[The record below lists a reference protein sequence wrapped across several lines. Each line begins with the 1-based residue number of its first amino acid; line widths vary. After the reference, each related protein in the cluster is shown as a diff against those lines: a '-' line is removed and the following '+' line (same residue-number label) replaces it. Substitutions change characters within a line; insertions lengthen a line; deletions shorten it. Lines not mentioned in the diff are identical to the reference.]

1 MALGPNVIARE
12 SFGSDHGVLP
22 KELVSE
28 LFQQVGRESLA
39 LQLAGTTP
47 INING
52 ATTTYPVGRPVAGV
66 VGEGE
71 AKPLIKGGFATKTIE
86 PIKVAA
92 IAVNSTEARL
102 ANPNSYFDGL
112 QVMMKDAL
120 VRAVDLAIFHGKDGI
135 KNTII
140 PGVEYVDQT
149 TNAVRL
155 GTNTPAEGGLQRD
168 LLDGWSAVA
177 RKRKPFTGFA
187 ADGML
192 IPDLYMARL
201 YGAVDPNGRP
211 LFQPAGADVS
221 QNVGSLIGL
230 PVTWNDESVSG
241 FVGAVPDTYVRAY
254 GGDFKDNIRLGFV
267 EQITYKRTDQATI
280 IDGDTTLHLWQQNL
294 EAYLIEA
301 IFGWVIKD
309 VDAFAKYT
317 VAPDAFTKGTSYA
330 KDSLVTYNNAEY
342 KALVDVANASQ
353 VPSTDTEHWEKISA

>member
-1 MALGPNVIARE
+1 MTIGPNVISRD

-22 KELVSE
+22 KELVNE
-28 LFQQVGRESLA
+28 LFQQVGSESLA
-39 LQLAGTTP
+39 LRLAGTMP

-71 AKPLIKGGFATKTIE
+71 AKPLIKGGFATKSIE

-112 QVMMKDAL
+112 QMMMKDAL

-135 KNTII
+135 SNTII
-140 PGVEYVDQT
+140 PGKEYVDQT
-149 TNAVRL
+149 KNVVRL
-155 GTNTPAEGGLQRD
+155 GTSTPQEGGLQRD
-168 LLDGWSAVA
+168 LLNGWSSVA
-177 RKRKPFTGFA
+177 RRRKAFTGFA
-187 ADGML
+187 ADSML
-192 IPDLYMARL
+192 VPDL

-211 LFQPAGADVS
+211 VFQPNGVDLS
-221 QNVGSLIGL
+221 QNVGTLVGL
-230 PVTWNDESVSG
+230 PVVWNEEGVSG

-280 IDGDTTLHLWQQNL
+280 VDGDKTLHLWQQNL

-317 VAPDAFTKGTSYA
+317 VAPDAFVKNSAYA
-330 KDSLVTYNNAEY
+330 KDSLVTHNNAEY
-342 KALVDVANASQ
+342 VAVKDVKDAAQ
-353 VPSTDTEHWEKISA
+353 VPSTDTENWKKVDA